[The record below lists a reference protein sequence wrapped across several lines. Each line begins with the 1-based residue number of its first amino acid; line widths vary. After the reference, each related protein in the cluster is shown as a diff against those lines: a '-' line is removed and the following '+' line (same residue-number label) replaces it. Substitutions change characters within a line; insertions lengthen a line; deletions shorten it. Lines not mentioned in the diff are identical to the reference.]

1 MTLIY
6 GYILLLRIE
15 LQVIRLQGNGA
26 AQAQA
31 GHFLFKGII
40 LKLLI
45 DLSPRRNSAIQ
56 ATEPNSHIQYLAMR
70 SRGCGSKDFPYK
82 IFTLLKRNQVN
93 PPMGLSC
100 CHPCTLQ
107 RERQSCFLRRE
118 RRADYKI
125 IP

>member
-6 GYILLLRIE
+6 GYILLMRIE
-15 LQVIRLQGNGA
+15 LQVIRLLGNGA

-56 ATEPNSHIQYLAMR
+56 STEPNSHIQYLAMR
-70 SRGCGSKDFPYK
+70 SRGLRK
-82 IFTLLKRNQVN
+82 
-93 PPMGLSC
+93 
-100 CHPCTLQ
+100 Q
-107 RERQSCFLRRE
+107 RFSV
-118 RRADYKI
+118 
-125 IP
+125 